1 MNVYTVAFFG
11 HRFIEHFFDAE
22 DKVAMVVNDLIRNKE
37 YVEFLVGR
45 DGDFDQI
52 ASSTVR
58 RAKTA
63 IGDDNSSLVWVL
75 PYQKAAFD
83 ADEDSFREKNT

>member
-1 MNVYTVAFFG
+1 LNVYTVAFFG